1 MDRFPSEFYE
11 IFKQQLVARGI
22 NASEIST
29 CERQISEGK
38 YFDLIDATRQND
50 LIEEPEL
57 KSIIRAID
65 H

>member
-29 CERQISEGK
+29 CEEQIFEGK
-38 YFDLIDATRQND
+38 FTDLIDAIHSISNTRS
-50 LIEEPEL
+50 EFAWWC
-57 KSIIRAID
+57 K
-65 H
+65 